1 MTGTG
6 PGFTFKIRLK
16 MKCPPTQAVG
26 PTPVLVKKTSDAP
39 SQTYFSRTYPS
50 WSSYSNRSLY
60 PFLRPETY
68 IAPTP
73 PDTENRLFSLVQGAF
88 WYAIVP
94 IPTSLSLVGCVMP
107 PIPHIMRELLKSR
120 QTIRLR
126 TILSVLGE
134 KTEN

>member
-1 MTGTG
+1 
-6 PGFTFKIRLK
+6 

-26 PTPVLVKKTSDAP
+26 PTPVLVKKPPMPLPRPTFPGPNLVGPAIPTEIYTPSSDLKL
-39 SQTYFSRTYPS
+39 TL
-50 WSSYSNRSLY
+50 SLL
-60 PFLRPETY
+60 PQILKTV
-68 IAPTP
+68 
-73 PDTENRLFSLVQGAF
+73 RLVWYRGAF
-88 WYAIVP
+88 WYSIVP

-120 QTIRLR
+120 HIIRLR